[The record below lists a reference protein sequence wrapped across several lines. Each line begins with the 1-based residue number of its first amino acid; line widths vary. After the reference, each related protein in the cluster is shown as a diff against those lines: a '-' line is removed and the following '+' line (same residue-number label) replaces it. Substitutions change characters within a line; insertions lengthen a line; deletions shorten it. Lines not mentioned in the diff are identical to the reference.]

1 MFYPAYLGI
10 FKNGK
15 LSGNRKVEGICG
27 VAYRQADAKK
37 YLKLDI
43 VYEKKQMGLSVKN
56 DLKIAVASTGY
67 LVKVWQFFFRG

>member
-15 LSGNRKVEGICG
+15 LSGNRKVEVS

-37 YLKLDI
+37 YQKLDI
-43 VYEKKQMGLSVKN
+43 AYEKKQMGLSVKN
-56 DLKIAVASTGY
+56 D
-67 LVKVWQFFFRG
+67 